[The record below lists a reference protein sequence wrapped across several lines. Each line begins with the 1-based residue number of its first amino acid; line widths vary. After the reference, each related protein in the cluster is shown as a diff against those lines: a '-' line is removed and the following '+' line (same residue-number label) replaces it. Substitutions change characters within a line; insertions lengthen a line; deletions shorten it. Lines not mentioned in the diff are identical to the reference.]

1 MNKKTLII
9 ALVALVAITGPLFL
23 LVGEAVAEPYEG
35 DYRISGTSKTSSGS
49 ALILGI
55 DEGARTAY
63 PLITWTIYLKAD
75 TQVNLTTP
83 NGVIV
88 DSVLPAG
95 LHDFT
100 DHYEPDAG
108 AIIATWTV
116 GPVVKEYR
124 LNIASSASSAVSYD
138 RADDSIKVTPDFLN
152 KEEREVALGS
162 IICALVPSLF
172 LIPYWQRKKDE
183 DFYYAF

>member
-1 MNKKTLII
+1 M
-9 ALVALVAITGPLFL
+9 
-23 LVGEAVAEPYEG
+23 GEAVAEPYEG

-162 IICALVPSLF
+162 IICALVPSTL
-172 LIPYWQRKKDE
+172 PYSILATQKDE